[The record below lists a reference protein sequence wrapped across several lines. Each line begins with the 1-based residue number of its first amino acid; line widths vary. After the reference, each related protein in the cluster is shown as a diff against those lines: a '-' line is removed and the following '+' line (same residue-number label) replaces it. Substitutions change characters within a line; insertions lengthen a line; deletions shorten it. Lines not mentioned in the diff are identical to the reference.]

1 MTTYRDIALSEF
13 ERLGVKDGELYVR
26 DAKSMSLEYN
36 DGDIEKLKEEDE
48 KAAAIRII
56 NNKRLGF
63 SYTSSLLPEEL
74 KKTIQDAYE
83 FSKFTSENPY
93 YRILSQDLAPV
104 DIEMYDPDIP
114 ELSVDALIS
123 YAKRMEDA
131 ARAFDERV
139 KGFRTIEVK
148 KGCGNIFLSTTYNI
162 ERTYRYTF
170 IYFLVEL
177 IAEEGKEREMGFEIV
192 LSPFLW
198 RMNPEEVGENA
209 ARKAISKLGGRMYK
223 TGKFPVIFAPE
234 AEAELLGALFPAFS
248 GENVMKG
255 KSLYKDMLGKEIAG
269 EHVTLVND
277 GTLKD
282 GVSSSP
288 FDDEGVP
295 TKRVKIISSGR
306 LTTYLHN
313 LYSATFFNTE
323 STGSGFRST
332 LKSPPTISPAN
343 LYFLPGNIT
352 PKDLIS
358 GISEGIYVT
367 SIIGAHT
374 INPVSGDFSVGITGQ
389 LIEKGEIS
397 YPLRGMTLAGN
408 IRDFF
413 KGIKA
418 VCNDLRFF
426 PNGVGGSTVLVEG
439 LSIGGK

>member
-1 MTTYRDIALSEF
+1 MTQYRDIALSEF
-13 ERLGVKDGELYVR
+13 KRLGIKDGELYIR
-26 DAKSMSLEYN
+26 NAKSIHLEYRN
-36 DGDIEKLKEEDE
+36 KDIEKLKEENE

-63 SYTSSLLPEEL
+63 SYTSSLSPEAL

-93 YRILSQDLAPV
+93 YRILSEDLAPRDV
-104 DIEMYDPDIP
+104 DVYDPMIP
-114 ELSVDALIS
+114 EVSIDALVS
-123 YAKRMEDA
+123 YAERMEDA
-131 ARAFDERV
+131 ARAFDKRI
-139 KGFRTIEVK
+139 KDFRMIGVK
-148 KGCGNIFLSTTYNI
+148 KGYGEILLSNTYGI
-162 ERTYRYTF
+162 ERSYSYTF

-177 IAEEGKEREMGFEIV
+177 IAEEGEEREMGFEMA
-192 LSPFLW
+192 LSPFLS

-209 ARKAISKLGGRMYK
+209 ARKAVSKLGGKIYK
-223 TGKFPVIFAPE
+223 TGKFPVVFDPE
-234 AEAELLGALFPAFS
+234 AEAEVLGALFPAFS

-255 KSLYKDMLGKEIAG
+255 KSLYKDMLGEKIAE
-269 EHVTLVND
+269 EHVSLVND

-295 TKRVKIISSGR
+295 TKRVEIISSGE

-313 LYSATFFNTE
+313 LYSATFFNTK

-332 LKSPPTISPAN
+332 LKSPPSISPAN
-343 LYFLPGNIT
+343 LHLLPGRKT
-352 PKDLIS
+352 PRDLIS
-358 GISEGIYVT
+358 DIKEGIYVT

-389 LIEKGEIS
+389 LIENGEIT

-413 KGIKA
+413 KGIR
-418 VCNDLRFF
+418 VICNDLRFF
-426 PNGVGGSTVLVEG
+426 PNGIGGSTILVEG